1 VKTLISGQVR
11 NNMRNFISKYQ
22 LWLFILLTFVISWF
36 PWYTG
41 LAPEVLTLGPS
52 LAAIILVLIISGRRG
67 FVDLMR
73 PFGRWRVSLKI
84 WALAFL
90 GMAAVYLISLG
101 VYVLFGGNV
110 PPFTMLRE
118 ELRLIPLYFL
128 VVLLPWNG
136 PVGEEFGWRGYAL
149 PRLQKKYGPMIA
161 SLVLGTIW
169 GIWHLPTF
177 YAPQGVLS
185 SMVSAVGLIIIIP
198 YTLTTNDQSLFMTWI
213 YNKSKGSALIA
224 GIVVHAGTNF
234 WAPVLLS
241 DSSLV
246 AAREGTHLPTIV
258 PALYMAVVAG
268 LVVAAFILVVATKA
282 KLGYSGEHGI
292 QSESTP

>member
-1 VKTLISGQVR
+1 MK
-11 NNMRNFISKYQ
+11 NFIIKNQ
-22 LWLFILLTFVISWF
+22 LWLFVLLTFVISWY
-36 PWYTG
+36 PWYAG

-52 LAAIILVLIISGRRG
+52 LAAILLVLIISGRRG
-67 FVDLMR
+67 FADLMR
-73 PFGRWRVSLKI
+73 PFGRWRVSFKI
-84 WALAFL
+84 WLLAFL

-101 VYVLFGGNV
+101 VYVLLGGQA

-149 PRLQKKYGPMIA
+149 PRFQNKYGPISA
-161 SLVLGTIW
+161 SLVIGVIW
-169 GIWHLPTF
+169 GVWHFPEF
-177 YAPQGVLS
+177 YAPLGVLS
-185 SMVSAVGLIIIIP
+185 SMVSAIGLIFIIP
-198 YTLTTNDQSLFMTWI
+198 YTLTTIAQSLFMTWI

-234 WAPVLLS
+234 WAPIILS

-246 AAREGTHLPTIV
+246 AAGEGTHLPTIV
-258 PALYMAVVAG
+258 PALYMTVVAG
-268 LVVAAFILVVATKA
+268 LVAAAFILVVATRG
-282 KLGYSGEHGI
+282 KLGYTGNSI
-292 QSESTP
+292 PMKPTS